1 MLYEVITELMMPGK
15 KHVLPNLDA
24 LLEKLNND
32 LQGFADSITQH
43 YLSRIETEKQ
53 LNGQF
58 EGKGY
63 PVAGAMVGTV
73 NNEI

>member
-1 MLYEVITELMMPGK
+1 MVLGQT
-15 KHVLPNLDA
+15 HVLPNLDT

-32 LQGFADSITQH
+32 LQGLADSISRH

-58 EGKGY
+58 EGKGL
-63 PVAGAMVGTV
+63 PVAGILGGTV

>member
-1 MLYEVITELMMPGK
+1 M
-15 KHVLPNLDA
+15 LPNLDT

-32 LQGFADSITQH
+32 LQSLADSITQH

-58 EGKGY
+58 EGKGF
-63 PVAGAMVGTV
+63 PVAGTVDGAV